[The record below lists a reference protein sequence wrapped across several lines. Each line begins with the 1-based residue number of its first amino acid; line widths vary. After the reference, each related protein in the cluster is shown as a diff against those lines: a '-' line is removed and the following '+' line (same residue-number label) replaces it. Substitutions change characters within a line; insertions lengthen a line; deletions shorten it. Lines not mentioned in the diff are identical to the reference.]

1 MPELPEVET
10 TRRGIT
16 PHLAGKHIGE
26 AVVRQHR
33 LRLPVTR
40 GLAGKVGGQRV
51 VRVSRRGKYIL
62 LHLQRGCLLFH
73 LGMSGSLRILREAS
87 APAAHDHLDIVMKN
101 GTVMRF
107 RDPRRFGTVLW
118 LAGDPLRHKLLAR
131 LGPEPL
137 GDEFTGAH
145 LHRAAQGRRTAVK
158 NLIMDSHVVV
168 GVGNIYASEALFA
181 AGIHPARPAC
191 RISKPRYE
199 RLADAIRDVLAEAI
213 AAGGTTLRDFMREDG
228 RPGYFSVKLS
238 VYHRAGEA
246 CPVCATPIAKR
257 VIGQRASFYCSR
269 CQR

>member
-10 TRRGIT
+10 TCRGIT
-16 PHLAGKHIGE
+16 PYLKGKYIGE
-26 AVVRQHR
+26 AVVRQRR

-51 VRVSRRGKYIL
+51 IQVARRGKYIL
-62 LHLQRGCLLFH
+62 LHLQRGCLLYH
-73 LGMSGSLRILREAS
+73 LGMSGSLRILQAPPP
-87 APAAHDHLDIVMKN
+87 PAAHDHLDIVMKS
-101 GTVMRF
+101 GAVMRF

-118 LAGDPLRHKLLAR
+118 LAGDPLRHKLLAH

-137 GDEFTGAH
+137 GEDFTGDY
-145 LHRAAQGRRTAVK
+145 LYRVAQGRRTAVK
-158 NLIMDSHVVV
+158 NLIMDSHIVV

-199 RLADAIRDVLAEAI
+199 KLAHAIRKVLAEAI
-213 AAGGTTLRDFMREDG
+213 TAGGTTLRDFMREDG

-238 VYHRAGEA
+238 VYHREGEA
-246 CPVCATPIAKR
+246 CPICATPIAKR
-257 VIGQRASFYCSR
+257 IIGQRASFYCSR